1 MKILK
6 LIFSGIVLFIVI
18 IFSGCISIDK
28 ENIEATNVLP
38 TFQTTVQMNTT
49 RTPSPSITITVSPI
63 VTKTNTGIRPTRTPT
78 STPIPFTVFP
88 TLENEKYQLKFQDWY
103 NNQEDCAFPCL
114 WNIEPG
120 KTDILSVWNTVHD
133 IFPDHDCIYIG
144 DSFFCIISNRQIS
157 RELRKPK
164 TGMSAYFEN
173 NQIEKIT
180 IFGDFPNKSLSKI
193 INDLGFPDE
202 AYLHHLIGGEGLAE
216 SSLILIF
223 TKFHTVIEYYK
234 VIQMTTN
241 PSLNFCIDNS
251 NQPSIDLF
259 PQGKQIRFLEL
270 SNYSEIPYR
279 LFSDVTGVS
288 FSDYYRNHVSNDG
301 TLCIISNREEW

>member
-202 AYLHHLIGGEGLAE
+202 AYLHHLIGGEGFAE

>member
-1 MKILK
+1 VKILK

-202 AYLHHLIGGEGLAE
+202 AYLHHLIGGEGFAE